1 MVDFSSYELTLT
13 RFQAIHDM
21 NLQETRHW
29 NEEAQ
34 RIGNYYY
41 YNNFNNFIFF
51 QFKLTILCL

>member
-29 NEEAQ
+29 NEEAR
-34 RIGNYYY
+34 RIGNV
-41 YNNFNNFIFF
+41 ISLQISDSHDFF
-51 QFKLTILCL
+51 F

>member
-41 YNNFNNFIFF
+41 
-51 QFKLTILCL
+51 L